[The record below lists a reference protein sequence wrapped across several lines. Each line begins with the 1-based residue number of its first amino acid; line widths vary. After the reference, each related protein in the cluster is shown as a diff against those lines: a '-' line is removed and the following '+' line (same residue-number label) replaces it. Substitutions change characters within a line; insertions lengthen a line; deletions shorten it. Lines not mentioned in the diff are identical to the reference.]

1 MAAAHATVAPLAAR
15 PAVAICRK
23 VRVRLG
29 SASFFLSRRL
39 AERRNPLP
47 EPWGLRRRARALASI
62 PVLAPATDPPVPDRS
77 PRTPAGDRPR
87 VRRPSPL
94 RVRARA
100 VAEPSAPSATKRV
113 FRFGNGTA
121 DGDAS
126 MKSLLGGKGANLA
139 EMSSIG
145 LSVPAGFTV
154 TTEVCAQFHENAGEL
169 PEGCWDE
176 MMDSLAFVE
185 ECMGKKLGDPEN
197 PLLLSVRSGA
207 AVSMPGMMDT
217 VLNLGLNDDVAEGLA
232 KVAGEKFAYDSYRR
246 FLDMYGDV
254 VMGIEHHLSNRDRRS
269 EARGWRGER

>member
-1 MAAAHATVAPLAAR
+1 MRISRAGAFGSDRDVPSPVSKGRAAR
-15 PAVAICRK
+15 DARAICRPRAPQRRRPRSTSARAFHADGHLDGRRPRHRGAARRPARGRDLPQGARPPRLRL
-23 VRVRLG
+23 VFFIQALGGTSEPATRTLG
-29 SASFFLSRRL
+29 SASI
-39 AERRNPLP
+39 A
-47 EPWGLRRRARALASI
+47 RARSPRS
-62 PVLAPATDPPVPDRS
+62 PVLAPATDPPIPDRS
-77 PRTPAGDRPR
+77 PRTPAGDRLR

-169 PEGCWDE
+169 P
-176 MMDSLAFVE
+176 
-185 ECMGKKLGDPEN
+185 
-197 PLLLSVRSGA
+197 RGA
-207 AVSMPGMMDT
+207 GT
-217 VLNLGLNDDVAEGLA
+217 
-232 KVAGEKFAYDSYRR
+232 R
-246 FLDMYGDV
+246 
-254 VMGIEHHLSNRDRRS
+254 
-269 EARGWRGER
+269 